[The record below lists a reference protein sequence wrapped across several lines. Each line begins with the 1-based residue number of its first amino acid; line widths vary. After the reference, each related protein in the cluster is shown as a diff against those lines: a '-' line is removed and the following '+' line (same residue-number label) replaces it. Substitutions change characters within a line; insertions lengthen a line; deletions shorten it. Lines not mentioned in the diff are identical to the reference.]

1 VTARF
6 VGLALA
12 AVSSLAGAAASV
24 PENNERLAFDIFKQL
39 IEINTTD
46 SVGSVSQA
54 SEALR
59 QRLLKAGFESKDVAV
74 VGPSERKKNLVVRLH
89 GTGLKRPVLILGH
102 LDVVE
107 APRADWTTDPFEL
120 VEKDGYFY
128 GRGTQD
134 LKSGDAIAVA
144 SLIRLLQEGFKPDRD
159 VILALTAGQES
170 FKDNGTKWLIEQR
183 RDLIDAEFVLNMD
196 GAGVLAD
203 HGRPTTVRVDAAEK
217 LYADFRLTVVK
228 PGGTT
233 ALPVSDNAIYHLAQ
247 GLARLEHYR
256 FPAELNVVTR
266 AYFSRLAESDDGPKS
281 ADLRGLLA
289 DPSDSTA
296 TVRISRDAINDAL
309 LHTICAPTRLEA
321 GHANN
326 ALPQMA
332 SAMVNCRILPGHSA
346 EEIRTTLVDVLS
358 DSQIEVAYVREFD
371 GRVFARA
378 PDEVAMAVAPLRPD
392 VVRPLERV
400 AAALWPAVPVI
411 PGMSIGESDAVW
423 TAAAGMPTYAVSGL
437 AIDRDDIRSHGRDER
452 LPVASFYKG
461 LEFFYQ
467 YIRALTTSP

>member
-1 VTARF
+1 VGARF
-6 VGLALA
+6 VGLAA
-12 AVSSLAGAAASV
+12 ACILSIADAAPGV

-59 QRLLKAGFESKDVAV
+59 RRLLEAGFQSRDIAV

-89 GTGLKRPVLILGH
+89 GSGVKRPVLILGH

-144 SLIRLLQEGFKPDRD
+144 SLIRLLREGFRPKRD

-170 FKDNGTKWLIEQR
+170 FKDNGTKWLLEQR
-183 RDLIDAEFVLNMD
+183 RDLIDAEFVINLD
-196 GAGVLAD
+196 GAGVLAE
-203 HGRPTTVRVDAAEK
+203 HGRPVTVRVDAAEK
-217 LYADFRLTVVK
+217 LYADFRLTVVN

-233 ALPVSDNAIYHLAQ
+233 ALPVSDNAIYRLAQ
-247 GLARLEHYR
+247 GLARLERYR

-266 AYFSRLAESDDGPKS
+266 AYFSRLLES
-281 ADLRGLLA
+281 ADESKAADLHALLA
-289 DPSDSTA
+289 NPSDSPATA
-296 TVRISRDAINDAL
+296 RISRDPINDAL

-326 ALPQMA
+326 ALPQLA
-332 SAMVNCRILPGHSA
+332 SAMINCRILPGHSA
-346 EEIRTTLVDVLS
+346 EEVRRTLVDVLG
-358 DSQIEVAYVREFD
+358 DSQIDVAYVREFD
-371 GRVFARA
+371 GQVFARA
-378 PDEVAMAVAPLRPD
+378 PDEVAIKAAPPRPD

-423 TAAAGMPTYAVSGL
+423 TAAAGMPTYAISGL

-452 LPVASFYKG
+452 LPVASFYQG

-467 YIRALTTSP
+467 YIRALTSP